1 MKRET
6 AEQYLFYAMTI
17 GEMLLT
23 SGAEVGRVEDT
34 IRRICM
40 AYGAKRVDVFSIT
53 SSIVT
58 TMYGEDFGI
67 CTQTRRV
74 AGMSNDLNKLDELN
88 CLSRKICEEKPSPE
102 QIKKELERIENGPQY
117 SFEIQVL
124 IYALISGSFSVFFGG
139 DLQDMFASA
148 LIGVILKFLESIV
161 KKSSANTLLTALI
174 CSIAGGFLAALAV
187 KTGLG
192 HHADMISIGN
202 VMLLIPGIA
211 FTNSLRDMFSGDTI
225 TGLIRFMESIL
236 LAMII
241 ALGFALV
248 NFIL

>member
-148 LIGVILKFLESIV
+148 LIDVILKFLESIV

>member
-174 CSIAGGFLAALAV
+174 CSIAGGFLAAFAV
-187 KTGLG
+187 RTGLG

>member
-34 IRRICM
+34 IRRICL
-40 AYGAKRVDVFSIT
+40 AYGAERVDVFSIT

-88 CLSRKICEEKPSPE
+88 CLSRKICAQKPSPE
-102 QIKKELERIENGPQY
+102 QIKEELDRIEKEPQY
-117 SFEIQVL
+117 SFEIQVF

-148 LIGVILKFLESIV
+148 LIGVILKFLESFV

-187 KTGLG
+187 RTGLG